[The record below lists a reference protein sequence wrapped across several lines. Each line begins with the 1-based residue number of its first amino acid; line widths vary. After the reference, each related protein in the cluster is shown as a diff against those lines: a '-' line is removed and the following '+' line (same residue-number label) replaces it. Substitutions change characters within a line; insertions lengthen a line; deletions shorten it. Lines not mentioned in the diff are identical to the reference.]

1 MLSSRGCFRAVRT
14 LATQVLPLN
23 QHIWRG
29 LSSVCVCVCSFCS
42 AKRKYDNVHGTQAG
56 VQYKQTPSVSTDGER
71 HSTCART
78 QRLNPHSQHSATTG
92 AGRKNL
98 PLRLRWR
105 KGYQTVLFRVY
116 HGALSR
122 WLGLWCVAG
131 LQWYS
136 VCWSICGR
144 VFSGIIGCLSERR
157 PRAIMRIIVVL
168 WSFTLGCGEP
178 SYFDEQLM

>member
-29 LSSVCVCVCSFCS
+29 LSSVYVCVCSFCS

-56 VQYKQTPSVSTDGER
+56 VQYKRTPSVSTAGER
-71 HSTCART
+71 HSTCARA
-78 QRLNPHSQHSATTG
+78 QRLTHIPSILPPLEPAVKTFLSGSDDVKVTKLCYFESTT
-92 AGRKNL
+92 
-98 PLRLRWR
+98 
-105 KGYQTVLFRVY
+105 
-116 HGALSR
+116 SR

-136 VCWSICGR
+136 MCWSMCGR
-144 VFSGIIGCLSERR
+144 VFIGIIGCLSECRR
-157 PRAIMRIIVVL
+157 R
-168 WSFTLGCGEP
+168 
-178 SYFDEQLM
+178 EQ